1 MKRAI
6 LAIMAGAL
14 VLPAVAEA
22 QAVFIARKAVQ
33 RIHRMTEE
41 GQNGQPGFD
50 FASVV
55 LEAPADK
62 VFAVALERARNN
74 RAVRI
79 TMSDPVARRL
89 QIAQG
94 DRTATLNVVEMGDQ
108 LSQLLIA
115 GRTSKAGEPAASSEV
130 VAAVMRVCAELKK
143 TCELSP

>member
-1 MKRAI
+1 MKRGI
-6 LAIMAGAL
+6 LAMAAVAL
-14 VLPAVAEA
+14 MLPAVAEA

-41 GQNGQPGFD
+41 GTNGRPGYD

-79 TMSDPVARRL
+79 VMSDPGARRL

-94 DRTATLNVVEMGDQ
+94 DRMATINVVEMNDE

-115 GRTSKAGEPAASSEV
+115 GRTSRAGEPAASSEV

-143 TCELSP
+143 TCELAQ

>member
-1 MKRAI
+1 MRRGVWAI
-6 LAIMAGAL
+6 VAVAL
-14 VLPAVAEA
+14 VVPAVAEA

-33 RIHRMTEE
+33 VIHRMAEE
-41 GQNGQPGFD
+41 GTGGQPGYD

-62 VFAVALERARNN
+62 VFAVALERARSN

-79 TMSDPVARRL
+79 IMSDPGARRL
-89 QIAQG
+89 QVAQG
-94 DRTATLNVVEMGDQ
+94 DRTATLNVVEMNDQ

-115 GRTSKAGEPAASSEV
+115 GRTRPGEQAASSEI

-143 TCELSP
+143 ACELAR

>member
-1 MKRAI
+1 MKRGM
-6 LAIMAGAL
+6 LAITAVAL
-14 VLPAVAEA
+14 VLPAVAGA

-41 GQNGQPGFD
+41 GTGGQPGYD

-79 TMSDPVARRL
+79 VMCDPGARRL

-143 TCELSP
+143 TCELGR

>member
-6 LAIMAGAL
+6 LAIMAAA
-14 VLPAVAEA
+14 VLLPVVAEA

-41 GQNGQPGFD
+41 GTGGQPGYD

-62 VFAVALERARNN
+62 VFAVALDRAQKN
-74 RAVRI
+74 RLVRVL
-79 TMSDPVARRL
+79 SVDPGARRL
-89 QIAQG
+89 QVAEG
-94 DRTATLNVVEMGDQ
+94 DRTATLNVVEMNDQ
-108 LSQLLIA
+108 LSQLMIA
-115 GRTSKAGEPAASSEV
+115 GRSRPGEEAASSQI

-143 TCELSP
+143 TCELAR

>member
-1 MKRAI
+1 MKRGVWAI
-6 LAIMAGAL
+6 VAIAL
-14 VLPAVAEA
+14 LLPAVAEA

-41 GQNGQPGFD
+41 GTNGQAGYD

-62 VFAVALERARNN
+62 VFAVALERAKNN

-79 TMSDPVARRL
+79 VMADTAARRL

-94 DRTATLNVVEMGDQ
+94 DRTATLNVVEMNDQ

-115 GRTSKAGEPAASSEV
+115 GRTRPGEQAASSEV
-130 VAAVMRVCAELKK
+130 VAAVMRVCVELKK
-143 TCELSP
+143 PCEFAR

>member
-1 MKRAI
+1 MKRGI
-6 LAIMAGAL
+6 LAITAMAL
-14 VLPAVAEA
+14 LLPAVAEA

-41 GQNGQPGFD
+41 GSGGQPGYD

-62 VFAVALERARNN
+62 VFAVALERAKKN

-79 TMSDPVARRL
+79 VMADPGARRL
-89 QIAQG
+89 QIAEG

-115 GRTSKAGEPAASSEV
+115 GRTRSGEQAASSQV

-143 TCELSP
+143 TCELAR

>member
-1 MKRAI
+1 MKRGMV
-6 LAIMAGAL
+6 AIMAVAL

-33 RIHRMTEE
+33 RIHRLAEE
-41 GQNGQPGFD
+41 GQNGQPGYD

-79 TMSDPVARRL
+79 LMSDPGARRL
-89 QIAQG
+89 QVAQG
-94 DRTATLNVVEMGDQ
+94 DRMATLNVVEMNDE

-115 GRTSKAGEPAASSEV
+115 GRTRPGETATSSEV

-143 TCELSP
+143 TCELAR

>member
-6 LAIMAGAL
+6 LAVLAVAL
-14 VLPAVAEA
+14 ALPVVAEA

-33 RIHRMTEE
+33 RIHRMTE
-41 GQNGQPGFD
+41 GGSNGQPGYD
-50 FASVV
+50 FATVV

-79 TMSDPVARRL
+79 VMADAAARRL

-94 DRTATLNVVEMGDQ
+94 DRMATLNVVEMGDG
-108 LSQLLIA
+108 LSQLMIA
-115 GRTSKAGEPAASSEV
+115 GRTRAGEEAASSDV

-143 TCELSP
+143 TCELAP

>member
-1 MKRAI
+1 MKRGI
-6 LAIMAGAL
+6 LAITAAAL
-14 VLPAVAEA
+14 LLPVVAEA

-41 GQNGQPGFD
+41 GPGGQPGYD

-62 VFAVALERARNN
+62 VFAVALERAKNN

-79 TMSDPVARRL
+79 VMADTAARRL

-94 DRTATLNVVEMGDQ
+94 DRTATINVVEKNDQ

-115 GRTSKAGEPAASSEV
+115 GRTRPGEQPTSSEV

-143 TCELSP
+143 PCELAR

>member
-1 MKRAI
+1 MKRGICAI
-6 LAIMAGAL
+6 VAMALL
-14 VLPAVAEA
+14 VPAVAEA

-41 GQNGQPGFD
+41 GQGGQMGYD

-79 TMSDPVARRL
+79 TMSDPGARRL

-94 DRTATLNVVEMGDQ
+94 DRTATLNVVEMNDQ

-115 GRTSKAGEPAASSEV
+115 GRTRPGEPAASSEV

-143 TCELSP
+143 PCELAR

>member
-1 MKRAI
+1 MKRGI
-6 LAIMAGAL
+6 LAIMAAAL

-41 GQNGQPGFD
+41 GTNGQPGYD

-79 TMSDPVARRL
+79 VMSDPVARRL

-115 GRTSKAGEPAASSEV
+115 GRTSKVGEPAASSEV

-143 TCELSP
+143 SCELAR